1 MKGEELLSKGSSK
14 HVLTTKIQAFKEG
27 RKTEYTS
34 RDRTRKGTFFRG
46 NCLFSKIAP
55 YKIAKNGREV
65 LWGQMI
71 IGRAD
76 NYFWCFLIEMALFGG
91 GKSSFLQIYSIE
103 KPCYRHSI
111 SGLPGESLAQN
122 RGIGKDT
129 CRKERD
135 QWSNWSG
142 HVAS

>member
-1 MKGEELLSKGSSK
+1 
-14 HVLTTKIQAFKEG
+14 
-27 RKTEYTS
+27 
-34 RDRTRKGTFFRG
+34 
-46 NCLFSKIAP
+46 
-55 YKIAKNGREV
+55 
-65 LWGQMI
+65 
-71 IGRAD
+71 
-76 NYFWCFLIEMALFGG
+76 MALFGG

-111 SGLPGESLAQN
+111 SGLSGESLAQN

-142 HVAS
+142 RVASLAAKTGVNNFFSEKSEKRDVFLKNGKYIWQRHCGATKPPFPLRSLKKREKSFNA